1 MVIKKSPNLRNM
13 RDNFKLTLD
22 RPNCNVGK
30 LSFKHRSA
38 MAWNSLPQSVK
49 SIEDH
54 NSFKNKLRYLSTFID
69 KISFNQSAIIYNKD
83 LTNYVYF

>member
-1 MVIKKSPNLRNM
+1 M

-22 RPNCNVGK
+22 RPNSNVEK

-49 SIEDH
+49 SREDH
-54 NSFKNKLRYLSTFID
+54 HEFKNKLHYLSTVID
-69 KISFNQSAIIYNKD
+69 KISFNQSAILYTKD
-83 LTNYVYF
+83 LANYKYF

>member
-1 MVIKKSPNLRNM
+1 MYSNSDTTISQ
-13 RDNFKLTLD
+13 
-22 RPNCNVGK
+22 CNVGK
-30 LSFKHRSA
+30 LLFKHRSA

-54 NSFKNKLRYLSTFID
+54 NSFKNKLHYLSTFID